1 MMSQALTAAPGADS
15 SAMVFTLPSS
25 LQSRD
30 VNYFTLI
37 EKYKLQERTMHRL
50 EELKSGNTLSDLSA
64 SSSAS
69 GPHSASF
76 SGSGSSSG
84 SRQGNGAATRGG
96 GAGAGTGRER
106 SFSSR
111 PVSVSVSFRDIVE
124 EFALRNDVEFLQK
137 LNPKTGEIM
146 HTEDGKVLWEFNH
159 IVCYIDN
166 NVLYVKKRMAPAAG
180 GGAGAGAGGS
190 SWYPISF
197 DDLLTLSR
205 T

>member
-76 SGSGSSSG
+76 SGSSSG
-84 SRQGNGAATRGG
+84 SRQGNGATTREGG
-96 GAGAGTGRER
+96 AAGAGTGRER

-180 GGAGAGAGGS
+180 GAAGAGGS